1 MAQIKRS
8 IFTTKP
14 VAQLIAHAEGEH
26 SMKRAL
32 GAFDLVALGIG
43 AIVGS
48 GIFVITG
55 AAAAVHAGPAVVI
68 SFVIAGLVAAFAALC
83 YSEMASMIPVSGS
96 AYTYTYATMG
106 ELVAWIIGWDLILE
120 YLIGASAVSV
130 GWSGYATTFIT
141 RITGYELP
149 AEWINAPLTW
159 DSASGSVA
167 WTGSYVNLPAVAIT
181 LMMTAVLILGVR
193 ESARLNLGIVFIKI
207 AVLLTFIAV
216 ASQFVHPENW
226 HPFVPPNQGNFGSF
240 GPSGILQAATVVFFA
255 YIGFDAVSTAAQEC
269 KRPQRDLPIGI
280 IASLSVSTIFYI
292 LVALVLTGV
301 VSYTRLDV
309 PDPID
314 VGVAATGYAW
324 LQVAVDIGAIAGLSS
339 VMLVTLLGQ
348 PRIFLAMA
356 RDGLL
361 PSWAAK
367 IHPRLQTPYVTTAIT
382 GSVCAVV
389 GGLLPIEILSE
400 LTSIGT
406 LFAFLL
412 VSLGVMILRRKQPDL
427 KRPFRVPFGPYLIPL
442 LGAGSAA
449 FLMYTATTATLI
461 RLFVWMAIG
470 LTIYFAYGRRHSR
483 LNNDDA
489 PVEQTPG
496 TQPHAR

>member
-1 MAQIKRS
+1 MRKSFFATKPIAQIMS
-8 IFTTKP
+8 
-14 VAQLIAHAEGEH
+14 HAESDH
-26 SMKRAL
+26 PMKRAL
-32 GAFDLVALGIG
+32 GVYDLIALGIG

-55 AAAAVHAGPAVVI
+55 AAAAVHAGPAVIV
-68 SFVIAGLVAAFAALC
+68 SFLIAGLVAAFAALC

-130 GWSGYATTFIT
+130 GWSGYATTFFM

-149 AEWINAPLTW
+149 AEWISAPLAW
-159 DSASGSVA
+159 DSAAGTIA
-167 WTGSYVNLPAVAIT
+167 WSGSYVNLPAVIIT
-181 LMMTAVLILGVR
+181 LLMTTVLIVGIR
-193 ESARLNLGIVFIKI
+193 ESARLNIGIVFVKMV
-207 AVLLTFIAV
+207 ALLAFIA
-216 ASQFVHPENW
+216 AAAHFVRPDNW
-226 HPFVPPNQGNFGSF
+226 HPFVPPNQGTFGAF
-240 GPSGILQAATVVFFA
+240 GPTGVLQAATVVFFA

-269 KRPQRDLPIGI
+269 KRPQRDLPVGI
-280 IASLSVSTIFYI
+280 IVSLLVSTIFYI

-314 VGVAATGYAW
+314 VGVAATGYSW
-324 LQVAVDIGAIAGLSS
+324 LQIVVDIGAIAGLSS
-339 VMLVTLLGQ
+339 VMLVSLLGQ

-361 PSWAAK
+361 PPWAAK
-367 IHPRLQTPYVTTAIT
+367 IHPRRQTPYVTTAIT
-382 GSVCAVV
+382 GTVCAIV
-389 GGLLPIEILSE
+389 GGLLPIDILSE

-406 LFAFLL
+406 LFAFFL
-412 VSLGVMILRRKQPDL
+412 VSLGVMILRRKQPEL
-427 KRPFRVPFGPYLIPL
+427 ARPFKVPFGPYLIPS
-442 LGAGSAA
+442 LGAASAA
-449 FLMYTATTATLI
+449 FLMYTATTATLV

-470 LTIYFAYGRRHSR
+470 LTLYFAYGRRHSR
-483 LNNDDA
+483 LSNEVYKQSPQSGGHSN
-489 PVEQTPG
+489 T
-496 TQPHAR
+496 R

>member
-1 MAQIKRS
+1 MMRS
-8 IFTTKP
+8 LFATKP
-14 VAQLIAHAEGEH
+14 VAQLLAHAEGEH
-26 SMKRAL
+26 RMKRSL
-32 GAFDLVALGIG
+32 GAFDLIALGIG

-55 AAAAVHAGPAVVI
+55 AAAAAHAGPAVVV

-130 GWSGYATTFIT
+130 GWSGYAMTFFT
-141 RITGYELP
+141 RITGHALP
-149 AEWINAPLTW
+149 AEWVNAPLTW
-159 DSASGSVA
+159 DAASGSIA
-167 WTGSYVNLPAVAIT
+167 WSGSYVNLPAVAIT
-181 LMMTAVLILGVR
+181 LFMTAVLIIGVR
-193 ESARLNLGIVFIKI
+193 ESARLNLAIVFVKI
-207 AVLLTFIAV
+207 TVLLVFITV
-216 ASQFVHPENW
+216 AASFIQPDNW
-226 HPFVPPNQGNFGSF
+226 QPFVPPNEGTFGAF
-240 GPSGILQAATVVFFA
+240 GPSGVLQAATVVFFA

-269 KRPQRDLPIGI
+269 KHPQRDLPVGI
-280 IASLSVSTIFYI
+280 IVSLVVSTALYI

-301 VSYTRLDV
+301 VSYTKLNV

-324 LQVAVDIGAIAGLSS
+324 LQIAVDIGAIAGLSS
-339 VMLVTLLGQ
+339 VMLVALLGQ

-361 PSWAAK
+361 PPWAAK
-367 IHPRLQTPYVTTAIT
+367 IHPRLRTPYVTTAIT
-382 GSVCAVV
+382 GLICAIT

-406 LFAFLL
+406 LFAFFL
-412 VSLGVMILRRKQPDL
+412 VSLGVMILRLKQPEL
-427 KRPFRVPFGPYLIPL
+427 KRPFRVPFGTYTIPL

-461 RLFVWMAIG
+461 RLFAWMAIG
-470 LTIYFAYGRRHSR
+470 LSIYFFYGRRHSR
-483 LNNDDA
+483 LKPAASTED
-489 PVEQTPG
+489 
-496 TQPHAR
+496 QPSRQH

>member
-1 MAQIKRS
+1 MKRS
-8 IFTTKP
+8 MFATKP
-14 VAQLIAHAEGEH
+14 VAQLLEHSEGEH
-26 SMKRAL
+26 RMKRAL
-32 GAFDLVALGIG
+32 GVFDLIALGIG

-55 AAAAVHAGPAVVI
+55 AAAAAHAGPAVVI
-68 SFVIAGLVAAFAALC
+68 SFVIAGMVAAFAALC

-130 GWSGYATTFIT
+130 GWSGYATTFFM
-141 RITGYELP
+141 RITGHELP
-149 AEWINAPLTW
+149 AEWINAPLVW
-159 DSASGSVA
+159 DSASKSIA
-167 WTGSYVNLPAVAIT
+167 WSGSYVNLPAVVIA
-181 LMMTAVLILGVR
+181 MFMTAVLIIGVR

-207 AVLLTFIAV
+207 AVLLAFIAV
-216 ASQFVHPENW
+216 AAPFVRPENW
-226 HPFVPPNQGNFGSF
+226 QPFVPPNAGTFGAF
-240 GPSGILQAATVVFFA
+240 GPSGVLQAATVVFFA

-269 KRPQRDLPIGI
+269 KQPQRDLPIGI
-280 IASLSVSTIFYI
+280 IVSLVVSTVFYI

-301 VSYTRLDV
+301 VSYTRLNV

-314 VGVAATGYAW
+314 VGVAATGYEW
-324 LQVAVDIGAIAGLSS
+324 LQIVVDIGAIAGLSS
-339 VMLVTLLGQ
+339 VMLVALLGQ

-361 PSWAAK
+361 PPWAAK
-367 IHPRLQTPYVTTAIT
+367 IHPRRGTPYVTTAIT
-382 GSVCAVV
+382 GTVCAIV

-412 VSLGVMILRRKQPDL
+412 VSLGVMLLRRKQPEL
-427 KRPFRVPFGPYLIPL
+427 HRPFKVPFGPYMIPL

-449 FLMYTATTATLI
+449 FLMYTASTATLV

-470 LTIYFAYGRRHSR
+470 LSIYFLYGRRHSR
-483 LNNDDA
+483 LNQGAASGN
-489 PVEQTPG
+489 
-496 TQPHAR
+496 R